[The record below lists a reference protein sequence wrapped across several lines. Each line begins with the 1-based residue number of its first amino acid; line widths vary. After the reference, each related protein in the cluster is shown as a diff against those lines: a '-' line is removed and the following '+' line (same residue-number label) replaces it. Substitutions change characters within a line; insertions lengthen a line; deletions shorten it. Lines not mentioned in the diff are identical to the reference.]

1 MGYPYDSKNVYNY
14 NSHFI
19 YAQATMSNNQNKGER
34 GKEVGS
40 NMIIDDNDI
49 QDDHTIVTWD
59 YEGEYVIYLS
69 CKEEGLLVY

>member
-1 MGYPYDSKNVYNY
+1 
-14 NSHFI
+14 
-19 YAQATMSNNQNKGER
+19 MSNNQNKGER